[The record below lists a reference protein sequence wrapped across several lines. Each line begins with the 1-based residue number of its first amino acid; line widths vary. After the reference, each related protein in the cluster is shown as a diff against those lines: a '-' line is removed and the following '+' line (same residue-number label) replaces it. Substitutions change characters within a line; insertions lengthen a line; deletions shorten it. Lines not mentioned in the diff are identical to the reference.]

1 MGSEPSVPEPGSDDS
16 CDSRLYGRVHL
27 TVSEADGTQAT
38 LDLTWGQVAY
48 LHSRLGQLR
57 LALIHGFPF
66 DWVHRYGSVYGIDI
80 LHGRDDAEV
89 QIICG
94 HCLVTIPL
102 DQVLDLRTQLEQ
114 AIQALPLE

>member
-1 MGSEPSVPEPGSDDS
+1 MDLEPSVPVPGSDDS
-16 CDSRLYGRVHL
+16 CDSRVYGRVHI

-57 LALIHGFPF
+57 LALIHGFPC

-114 AIQALPLE
+114 AIQELPLD